1 MAARLKLAALSA
13 DRSVAHVDYDPVVL
27 ARARALLTSNAEGA
41 TEYIDGDLRNTG
53 PVLTRAARL
62 VDFTRPVAVTLL
74 SILHAVPDDGD
85 PYVIVATLMDAVPP
99 GSYLAVSHGAS
110 DLIDP
115 VALQGL
121 YDSFKGKV
129 LQQFQWRTREQVAR
143 FFTGMDLVMA
153 GLVRVDDWRQEP
165 GTDGTR
171 KSAMRAA
178 VGRKS

>member
-27 ARARALLTSNAEGA
+27 AHARALLTSNAEGA

-99 GSYLAVSHGAS
+99 GSYLAVF
-110 DLIDP
+110 DP

-143 FFTGMDLVMA
+143 FFTGMDLVEV

-171 KSAMRAA
+171 KSAMWAA

>member
-1 MAARLKLAALSA
+1 MPLESWSGRAQS
-13 DRSVAHVDYDPVVL
+13 DPVVL
-27 ARARALLTSNAEGA
+27 AHARALLTSNAEGA
-41 TEYIDGDLRNTG
+41 TEYIDGDLRDTG
-53 PVLTRAARL
+53 PVLTRAAQL
-62 VDFTRPVAVTLL
+62 LDFTRPVAVTLL

-85 PYVIVATLMDAVPP
+85 PYAIVATLMDAVPP

-110 DLIDP
+110 EFIDP

-129 LQQFQWRTREQVAR
+129 QQQFQWRTRGQVAR
-143 FFTGMDLVMA
+143 FFTGMDLVVP

-165 GTDGTR
+165 GADGTR
-171 KSAMRAA
+171 KSAMWAA